1 MEKPAVSV
9 EEPLLVGAGEK
20 KGESAAAAELKRLL
34 RLAGPLV
41 ASGVLRNVV
50 QMVSVMF
57 VGHLGELP
65 LAGASLATS
74 LANVTGFSLL
84 FGMASALDT
93 LCGQAYGAR
102 QHHLLGVYKQ
112 RAMLVLAVAA
122 VPIAL
127 VWASAGEILL
137 LFGQDPAIAAEAGA
151 YARWLIPSLVPFVP
165 LVCHIR
171 FLQAQSAVLP
181 VMASC
186 GVTAASHVAVCW
198 ALVRKA
204 GMGSRGAA
212 LANAVSYGVNLTIM
226 SLYVRLSRSCEKTWT
241 GFSMEAFRE
250 LRQYAELA
258 IPAAMMVCLE
268 WWSFE
273 FLVMLSGLLP
283 NPKLE
288 TSVLSICLNTGAL
301 LVMVP
306 IGLSTAISTRV
317 SNELGAGNPQ
327 AAKLATRV
335 VICMAMTE
343 GSVVAFTMI
352 LLRNSWGHM
361 YSDEAEVV
369 TYIARMI
376 PVLAIS
382 FFIDGMHSA
391 LSGVLTGCGKQKIGA
406 RVNLGAFYLAGIPMA
421 VFLAFVLHLNG
432 MGLWL
437 GIVCGSLSK
446 LILLFWI
453 TMSINWEKEST
464 RAKELVFS
472 SSLPVA

>member
-1 MEKPAVSV
+1 MEKPAASV
-9 EEPLLVGAGEK
+9 EEPLLLGAGEK

-122 VPIAL
+122 MPIAL

-212 LANAVSYGVNLTIM
+212 LANA
-226 SLYVRLSRSCEKTWT
+226 
-241 GFSMEAFRE
+241 
-250 LRQYAELA
+250 YAELA

-406 RVNLGAFYLAGIPMA
+406 RVNLSAFYLAGIPMA
-421 VFLAFVLHLNG
+421 VLLAFVLHLNG

-437 GIVCGSLSK
+437 GIICGSLSK

>member
-1 MEKPAVSV
+1 MEKPAASV

-317 SNELGAGNPQ
+317 WNELGAGNPQ